1 MALIGSPIPKRL
13 YRDVLVVDLTP
24 RQIAAINLHCA
35 LSSET
40 WSRKIYNFSSLR
52 VALLVASTEKE
63 DYSYKELLTALS
75 DWCRTI
81 GDENLKKYLS
91 ENVPIATIY
100 CVVNGLTS
108 YEDLKRHTFKDKIK
122 RDLTTLGWDTIVV

>member
-1 MALIGSPIPKRL
+1 MALVGSPIPKHL
-13 YRDVLVVDLTP
+13 HGDVLVVDLTP

-52 VALLVASTEKE
+52 VALLVATLGEE
-63 DYSYKELLTALS
+63 DYSYNELLAALS
-75 DWCRTI
+75 DWCKNI
-81 GDENLKKYLS
+81 GDDKLKMYLS
-91 ENVPIATIY
+91 DKAPVATIY

-108 YEDLKRHTFKDKIK
+108 YEDLKRHTFKNNIK
-122 RDLTTLGWDTIVV
+122 RDLTALGWDTIVV